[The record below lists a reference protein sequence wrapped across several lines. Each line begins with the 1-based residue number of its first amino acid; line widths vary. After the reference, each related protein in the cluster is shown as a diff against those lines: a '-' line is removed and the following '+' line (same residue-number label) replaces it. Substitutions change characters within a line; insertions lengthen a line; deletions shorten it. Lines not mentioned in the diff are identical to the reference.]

1 LKKGDNVQHVDL
13 GYAKIAVELVGDRG
27 PVLVLA
33 HGFPLDHGMWQY
45 QIEHFASQARVIAMD
60 LRGFGQS
67 RGGEGS
73 CSMAD
78 YADDCAA
85 TLKALGVEEP
95 VVFCG
100 LSMGGYVAWQFWKRH
115 REMLGQL
122 ILCDTRAEADTEEV
136 ARGRNRMA
144 FDVLARGSAFVA
156 DAMLPRLMSPE
167 TYEQFPERVEAL
179 RQVMIKNSPEAIAM
193 AQRAMA
199 SRVNATRWLSQIDVP
214 TLGICGVDDEIS
226 RVDEM
231 ENMVREMPQARLV
244 VIPAAGHMAP
254 FENPVKVNEAI
265 EVFLRETHPVLS

>member
-1 LKKGDNVQHVDL
+1 MQHVDL
-13 GYAKIAVELVGDRG
+13 GYAKIAVQLAGDRG

-33 HGFPLDHGMWQY
+33 HGFPLDHGMWKY
-45 QIEHFASQARVIAMD
+45 QIEHFAFQARVIALD

-67 RGGEGS
+67 RGGEGA

-85 TLKALGVEEP
+85 TLRALGVDDP

-122 ILCDTRAEADTEEV
+122 ILCDTRAAADSEEV
-136 ARGRNRMA
+136 ARGRRRMA
-144 FDVLARGSAFVA
+144 FDVLARGSAYVA
-156 DAMLPRLMSPE
+156 DAMLPRLMAPE
-167 TYEQFPERVEAL
+167 TYEEFTERVEAL
-179 RQVMIKNSPEAIAM
+179 RQVMVSNSPEAIAT

-199 SRVNATRWLSQIDVP
+199 SRVDVSRWLSQIDVP
-214 TLGICGVDDEIS
+214 ALGICGVDDEIS

-231 ENMVREMPQARLV
+231 EGIVKEMPHARLA

-254 FENPVKVNEAI
+254 YENPQKVNEAI
-265 EVFLRETHPVLS
+265 EVFLREHHSAR